1 MTRHRHCAPR
11 QHGRIWAECP
21 WTLSGTLLGIVPDVN
36 PDEHFAQWTVQVR
49 KGLLEVLVLN
59 ALQGGETY
67 AYDLVR
73 SLGDTP
79 GVELA
84 EGTLYPLLSRL
95 RLQGLVATR
104 LVESN
109 AGPARKYYR
118 LTPAGERALAAMN
131 AHLDALVVACRR
143 RWPSR
148 SDQ

>member
-1 MTRHRHCAPR
+1 M
-11 QHGRIWAECP
+11 
-21 WTLSGTLLGIVPDVN
+21 N

>member
-1 MTRHRHCAPR
+1 M
-11 QHGRIWAECP
+11 
-21 WTLSGTLLGIVPDVN
+21 STLLSKVPDMDQ
-36 PDEHFAQWTVQVR
+36 DEHLAQWTVQVR

-73 SLGDTP
+73 SLGDAP

-109 AGPARKYYR
+109 SGPARKYYR

-131 AHLDALVVACRR
+131 AHLDALVAACRR
-143 RWPSR
+143 RWPPR
-148 SDQ
+148 SEP